1 MRSPSWRRSRTT
13 PTCVERAGN
22 RVACSYLWNCATMRR
37 DAGGPHGRPRCARE
51 PRSGANNRGTLP
63 PDRSGGTLPRQAA
76 ANQVEVFL
84 AGRLEAQPSR
94 ASPAPMGA
102 PASCATVSRTT
113 AGTHPR
119 AQAKRPKEAP
129 AAVAPC
135 LGSPE
140 LPSSPT
146 RGDAPRDRRPPNHAA
161 SAAFASAQRI
171 EKLLARHDVT
181 LDCFKDLT
189 LHRRAPTGQ
198 SGGEVHLLRY
208 REPQPDIWPSE
219 SCRPSPCGWRL
230 ERPGPGS
237 REEWREAIHAA
248 I

>member
-1 MRSPSWRRSRTT
+1 
-13 PTCVERAGN
+13 
-22 RVACSYLWNCATMRR
+22 MRR
-37 DAGGPHGRPRCARE
+37 DAGGSHGRPRCARE
-51 PRSGANNRGTLP
+51 PPSGANNRGTLP
-63 PDRSGGTLPRQAA
+63 PDRSGAVYLVRRLLIKWRYFWPAVSR
-76 ANQVEVFL
+76 V
-84 AGRLEAQPSR
+84 GRAVLLRHPL
-94 ASPAPMGA
+94 MGA
-102 PASCATVSRTT
+102 PASCATVPRT

-119 AQAKRPKEAP
+119 ALAKTPKEAR

-171 EKLLARHDVT
+171 EKLLARQDIT

-198 SGGEVHLLRY
+198 
-208 REPQPDIWPSE
+208 REARFIYCDTANGNRTIWPSE
-219 SCRPSPCGWRL
+219 SCRPSSVRVAPLWNG
-230 ERPGPGS
+230 
-237 REEWREAIHAA
+237 
-248 I
+248 